1 MIEGLCE
8 FTVRDFA
15 TTNENDAAHKTGG
28 RTIKRKGGA
37 SVAGTGAGR
46 SFSACHVGMGE
57 SRGHAVIFK
66 TSGGIHTFVLKEKIA
81 VVDTNIL
88 SNMIRLPEQGLPF
101 ANGENRGF
109 GSERKKFVEAPN
121 ATERQ
126 RLMSK
131 RPLGFEIF

>member
-15 TTNENDAAHKTGG
+15 TTNENDATHKAGC
-28 RTIKRKGGA
+28 RTIKRKGCAG
-37 SVAGTGAGR
+37 VACAGAGR
-46 SFSACHVGMGE
+46 SFCACHVGMGE
-57 SRGHAVIFK
+57 SSGHAVIFK

-81 VVDTNIL
+81 IVDTNIL
-88 SNMIRLPEQGLPF
+88 SNMIGLPEQGLPF

-109 GSERKKFVEAPN
+109 GCERKKFVEAPN
-121 ATERQ
+121 ATKRQ
-126 RLMSK
+126 RLMPK

>member
-37 SVAGTGAGR
+37 GVAGAGAGR
-46 SFSACHVGMGE
+46 SFCACHVGMGE
-57 SRGHAVIFK
+57 SRSHAVIFK

-88 SNMIRLPEQGLPF
+88 SNIIRLPEQGLPF
-101 ANGENRGF
+101 TNGENRGLRC
-109 GSERKKFVEAPN
+109 ERKKFIEAPN

-126 RLMSK
+126 RLMPK